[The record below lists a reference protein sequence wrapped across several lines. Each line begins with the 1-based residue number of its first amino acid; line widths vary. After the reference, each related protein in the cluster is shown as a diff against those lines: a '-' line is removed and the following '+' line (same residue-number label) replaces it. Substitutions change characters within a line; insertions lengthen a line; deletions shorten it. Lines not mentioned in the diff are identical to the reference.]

1 MANDRL
7 RGAAEMT
14 AAMTI
19 SGSIGW
25 LVILSGQP
33 VTDVV
38 FWRCVFGA
46 GTLLAICAALGHLR
60 RDAMTLRQFGIA
72 VLGGVAI
79 VVNWLL
85 LFASYSHASIAVA
98 TAVYNTQPFML
109 IGLGVLFM
117 GERPTTATLVWL
129 GLAFSGVL
137 LIVQAKPGA
146 GYLGA
151 DYGLG
156 IVLALG
162 AAFFYA
168 LATLAAKR
176 LKGVPPHA
184 IALVQVI
191 VGTLML
197 APLASLASPPSGVGT
212 WAVLLTLGVVH
223 TGLMYILLYSAVQK
237 LPTSVIGAL
246 SFVYPV
252 VAILVDLLAFGHR
265 LQPVQLAG
273 TAAILLGAAGITL
286 GWSPLRRRVRDAA
299 AGV

>member
-1 MANDRL
+1 MANDRM

-25 LVILSGQP
+25 LVVLSGQP

-38 FWRCVFGA
+38 FWRCAFGA
-46 GTLLAICAALGHLR
+46 VTLLAICAALGHLR
-60 RDAMTLRQFGIA
+60 RDVMSPRQFGIA

-117 GERPTTATLVWL
+117 GERPTASNLVWL

-137 LIVQAKPGA
+137 LIVQAKPSA

-151 DYGLG
+151 DYGVG
-156 IVLALG
+156 ILLALG

-184 IALVQVI
+184 IALVQVT

-197 APLASLASPPSGVGT
+197 APLASVATPPTGT
-212 WAVLLTLGVVH
+212 GPWAALVTIGVVH
-223 TGLMYILLYSAVQK
+223 TGVMYILLYSAVQK

-265 LQPVQLAG
+265 LQPSQLAG

-286 GWSPLRRRVRDAA
+286 GWTVIRRRARDAA
-299 AGV
+299 A